1 MPVNKHGHD
10 KKNPRLAL
18 APEHVPAEHPI
29 LYGMYTLFQ
38 AAVARLYLRPDV
50 FPSLARTSS
59 KKKRTD
65 RMEAICLT
73 LLAMVVCMDIRS
85 LLVAIPK
92 DKVKRNSWLGRSIT
106 TLAGI
111 AGITYSRCKRAILNM
126 RSASFIAVWQITD
139 EVDGEKVGRP
149 SLRRLLDDL
158 IKALDIW
165 KPFEKLRELYS
176 KWNKGEA
183 AKEDEAGQA
192 KLRMVYGGKVRGV
205 VGSAIKRVREVSQD
219 WRDRMLQEYIAG
231 HSLPSPDTS

>member
-1 MPVNKHGHD
+1 MAVNRHGHD
-10 KKNPRLAL
+10 KKNPRLEL

-29 LYGMYTLFQ
+29 RYGLYKLFQ
-38 AAVARLYLRPDV
+38 VAVGKLFLRPDL
-50 FPSLARTSS
+50 FPSLARTST
-59 KKKRTD
+59 KKKRSD

-73 LLAMVVCMDIRS
+73 LLAMVVCMDIHS

-92 DKVKRNSWLGRSIT
+92 DEIKRDSWLGRSIT
-106 TLAGI
+106 KLAEI

-126 RSASFIAVWQITD
+126 RAASFIAVWRVTN

-176 KWNKGEA
+176 EWNKRVL
-183 AKEDEAGQA
+183 KEDEAGQA
-192 KLRMVYGGKVRGV
+192 KLRMAFGGKVRGV
-205 VGSAIKRVREVSQD
+205 VGSTINRITQASED
-219 WRDRMLQEYIAG
+219 WRDRMRRDYMARHG
-231 HSLPSPDTS
+231 LPSPDTS